1 MKSAAL
7 PGFRDFYPDDL
18 ALRSHIFATWR
29 AVAARYGFEEYDGP
43 PLEPLDLYTAKSGAE
58 IVGQLYAF
66 EDKGGRQVS
75 LRPEMT
81 PTLARMVAARANGL
95 KKPIRWFSI
104 PQLFRYERQQ
114 RGRLRE
120 HFQLNCDLIGEPG
133 PLGDAE
139 IIALAL
145 DVMRAFGL
153 GPGDVRVRLS
163 DRRALSALLL
173 AAGVPETG
181 LPDAYQAVDKVERMR
196 RDELANQLREVGF
209 AQQQVDAVFRIAT
222 LRGLPAVA
230 EEAGAV
236 GAPPQALEPLTQVV
250 GALEAMGLGGFV
262 DVDCSIVRGLAYYT
276 GTVFELFDAGRS
288 LRAIAGGGR
297 YDHLLQ
303 ALGGVD
309 LPALGFGMGD
319 VVLAELL
326 KHRGLAGPGSGSV
339 DVFVA
344 SVTEDDVSHVL
355 RLAHE
360 LRDAGMRVEYALAH
374 QALGKQLKLAD
385 ARRAR
390 FAVVIG
396 PDDRARGEVV
406 VRDLEVKSQASVSRL
421 AAAERL
427 TAALRQD
434 EPRRREEHKGTAASP
449 EAGRG
454 HRRSPTA

>member
-1 MKSAAL
+1 
-7 PGFRDFYPDDL
+7 
-18 ALRSHIFATWR
+18 
-29 AVAARYGFEEYDGP
+29 
-43 PLEPLDLYTAKSGAE
+43 
-58 IVGQLYAF
+58 
-66 EDKGGRQVS
+66 
-75 LRPEMT
+75 
-81 PTLARMVAARANGL
+81 
-95 KKPIRWFSI
+95 
-104 PQLFRYERQQ
+104 
-114 RGRLRE
+114 
-120 HFQLNCDLIGEPG
+120 
-133 PLGDAE
+133 
-139 IIALAL
+139 
-145 DVMRAFGL
+145 
-153 GPGDVRVRLS
+153 
-163 DRRALSALLL
+163 
-173 AAGVPETG
+173 
-181 LPDAYQAVDKVERMR
+181 MR

-209 AQQQVDAVFRIAT
+209 AQQQVDAVFRIAA
-222 LRGLPAVA
+222 LRGLPAVT

-236 GAPPQALEPLTQVV
+236 GALPQALEPLTQVV

-326 KHRGLAGPGSGSV
+326 KDRGLAGPGRSNV

-385 ARRAR
+385 ARGAR

-396 PDDRARGEVV
+396 PDDREKGEVMV
-406 VRDLEVKSQASVSRL
+406 KDLEAKTQEAVQRSDAVARL
-421 AAAERL
+421 AAA
-427 TAALRQD
+427 LRRD
-434 EPRRREEHKGTAASP
+434 EPQRREGHQGLPTASG
-449 EAGRG
+449 AGRG
-454 HRRSPTA
+454 HRRPPTA